1 MTKRWD
7 ALDVLRGLTIILMML
22 NLTPGSWSQNY
33 SFLVHPTWD
42 GWTLIDMVAPAFLFC
57 IGVAMPLSFARRASK
72 GDNKQTLLRHVL
84 WRAFVLVAL
93 GFLLNLY
100 PTFDFETVR
109 IPSVLS
115 RIGLCYGLAGVFVV
129 LTARTNAGGAL
140 LFRTGLIAW
149 TAVGILVSYWALL
162 YFVPVPGFGAPRF
175 DPIGNWGAYI
185 DRAVIGT
192 QHFFQHYPIDGQVVF
207 DPEGILSTWP
217 ACFNVLLGVLAGIHF
232 ARPEAS
238 RPASAALTAVA
249 VGVAMMGLA
258 YLLVPLCPIIKNLW
272 SSTFALFSGGFALT
286 LLGLLMPITQ
296 APGVTQALQ
305 PVRIFGENP
314 LLAYIINWL
323 IAPLIDANWFGT
335 KEAPLSLRDGGQQ
348 WLSQFLEPRAASL
361 TFALLCMAFIFIILM
376 YCHRRRWI
384 LKI

>member
-22 NLTPGSWSQNY
+22 NLSPGSWSYNY
-33 SFLVHPTWD
+33 PFLVHAQWF

-72 GDNKQTLLRHVL
+72 GDSKQALLRHVL

-93 GFLLNLY
+93 GFVLNLY
-100 PTFDFETVR
+100 PTFDFANVR

-140 LFRTGLIAW
+140 TFRTGLIAW
-149 TAVGILVSYWALL
+149 TSVGILVSYWALL

-175 DPIGNWGAYI
+175 DPVGNWGAYI

-192 QHFFQHYPIDGQVVF
+192 QHFFQHYRIDGQVVF

-217 ACFNVLLGVLAGIHF
+217 ACFNVLAGVLAGIYL
-232 ARPEAS
+232 ARPDAPK
-238 RPASAALTAVA
+238 PALKAVLA
-249 VGVAMMGLA
+249 GAAMMALA
-258 YLLVPLCPIIKNLW
+258 YLLEPLCPIGKNIW
-272 SSTFALFSGGFALT
+272 SSTFALFSGGFALAV
-286 LLGLLMPITQ
+286 LGLLMPVTQ
-296 APGVTQALQ
+296 QPGVTQALQ
-305 PVRIFGENP
+305 PARIFGENP

-323 IAPLIDANWFGT
+323 MAPLIDANWFGT

-361 TFALLCMAFIFIILM
+361 VFGLACMAFIFVILV